1 MKESTK
7 TEEVKMEEIT
17 KESLSNLSEGYFRVP
32 ISKDPISKDQT
43 KDISRSLKM
52 REHWGIPRPFGI
64 EFGDRLIEEGF
75 LYLWVRKSVT
85 VLYLATKYK
94 PSALQLITNNYPA
107 LQIMSCTIGRDTQ
120 EETLGKI
127 SSLLEKKIS

>member
-1 MKESTK
+1 MKKSTK
-7 TEEVKMEEIT
+7 KEEVKMEEIT

-32 ISKDPISKDQT
+32 ISKDQT
-43 KDISRSLKM
+43 EDISRSLKM
-52 REHWGIPRPFGI
+52 REHWGIPRPFGV

-107 LQIMSCTIGRDTQ
+107 LQIMSCTIRRDTQ

-127 SSLLEKKIS
+127 PSLLEEKIS